1 MAITALS
8 MEEILSAQKILA
20 AIDQIRAG
28 FGPGIKPHVCIS
40 IHAGATKETVE
51 EVARLFRKQ
60 AEYHDLGERH
70 SGLIKLD
77 DAEVLIFYPAEKGGS

>member
-1 MAITALS
+1 
-8 MEEILSAQKILA
+8 
-20 AIDQIRAG
+20 
-28 FGPGIKPHVCIS
+28 
-40 IHAGATKETVE
+40 
-51 EVARLFRKQ
+51 VARLFRKQ